1 MLLNAG
7 MTAPPLVTCV
17 TTLSY
22 GGFSWSR
29 FGPTVPV
36 APASANVWQPLQP
49 AEPVK
54 TVLPAAAF
62 PAGAGVVVVDVD
74 VDVVGAGVVV
84 DVEVDVE
91 VVAAGVVLPETVCGE
106 GVASSSPPHPAATR
120 PTTAKSIASPHA
132 VRRIAPILYA
142 PLAGASA
149 QPCAS
154 DGGRMTLQRLEL
166 EGEKELRDA
175 AHEGD
180 EPHVDHEQDRLLA
193 EVPGDPEG
201 EQDLDDPRDQL

>member
-1 MLLNAG
+1 

-62 PAGAGVVVVDVD
+62 PAGAGVVVVVVVDVD

-84 DVEVDVE
+84 VVVDVE
-91 VVAAGVVLPETVCGE
+91 VVCAGVVLPETVCGE
-106 GVASSSPPHPAATR
+106 GVASSSPP
-120 PTTAKSIASPHA
+120 
-132 VRRIAPILYA
+132 
-142 PLAGASA
+142 
-149 QPCAS
+149 
-154 DGGRMTLQRLEL
+154 
-166 EGEKELRDA
+166 
-175 AHEGD
+175 
-180 EPHVDHEQDRLLA
+180 
-193 EVPGDPEG
+193 
-201 EQDLDDPRDQL
+201 

>member
-1 MLLNAG
+1 

-74 VDVVGAGVVV
+74 FDVVGAGVVV
-84 DVEVDVE
+84 DVEVEVE
-91 VVAAGVVLPETVCGE
+91 VVAAGVVLPETVWRG
-106 GVASSSPPHPAATR
+106 
-120 PTTAKSIASPHA
+120 
-132 VRRIAPILYA
+132 
-142 PLAGASA
+142 
-149 QPCAS
+149 
-154 DGGRMTLQRLEL
+154 
-166 EGEKELRDA
+166 
-175 AHEGD
+175 
-180 EPHVDHEQDRLLA
+180 
-193 EVPGDPEG
+193 
-201 EQDLDDPRDQL
+201 